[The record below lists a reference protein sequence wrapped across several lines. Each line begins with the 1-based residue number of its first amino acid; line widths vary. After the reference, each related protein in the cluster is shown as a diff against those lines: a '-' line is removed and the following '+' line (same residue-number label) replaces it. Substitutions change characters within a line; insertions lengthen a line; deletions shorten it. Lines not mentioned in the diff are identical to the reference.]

1 MSISINVNRSVT
13 EFPQE
18 QTNSYAVGNARKIS
32 ETDMK
37 IAAKRKSAG
46 AQAMKLISDAWT
58 KDKESMNGIGELREH
73 INRNLE
79 DVSELSGRLDYISKE
94 KEAVR
99 EKYGIDQ
106 DSQEQKDLEL
116 LEKYQNNRAGVSDDS
131 FSKEEIERL
140 RELQNIP
147 LTDYQKE
154 VLKLNS
160 TACEISG
167 VIEEKENSFVGD
179 TMAITDSEIERLKSQ
194 DMIKASAAAEDIMDA
209 AGKDII
215 GMLVEESKEHVDD
228 KL

>member
-1 MSISINVNRSVT
+1 M
-13 EFPQE
+13 
-18 QTNSYAVGNARKIS
+18 
-32 ETDMK
+32 
-37 IAAKRKSAG
+37 
-46 AQAMKLISDAWT
+46 
-58 KDKESMNGIGELREH
+58 
-73 INRNLE
+73 
-79 DVSELSGRLDYISKE
+79 
-94 KEAVR
+94 
-99 EKYGIDQ
+99 
-106 DSQEQKDLEL
+106 
-116 LEKYQNNRAGVSDDS
+116 SDDS

-215 GMLVEESKEHVDD
+215 GMLVEEAKSMLMTSSKRSRRRQKRLNRRKKSSRSLLIKQRNVR
-228 KL
+228 KRPNNRPRP